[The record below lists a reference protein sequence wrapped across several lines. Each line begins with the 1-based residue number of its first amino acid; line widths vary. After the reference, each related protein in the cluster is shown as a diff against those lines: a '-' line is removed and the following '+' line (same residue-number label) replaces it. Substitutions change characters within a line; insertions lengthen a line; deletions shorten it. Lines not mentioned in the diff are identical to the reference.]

1 MKDMRRLSDN
11 EIADQLRGAREELFD
26 AKFKLATRQLK
37 NFSSLPRTRRK
48 IAQLLTIVRERTAG
62 EAETSA

>member
-11 EIADQLRGAREELFD
+11 EIADQLRAAREELFD

-37 NFSSLPRTRRK
+37 NFRSLPHARRK
-48 IAQLLTIVRERTAG
+48 IAQLLTVVRERAR
-62 EAETSA
+62 ETQANG